1 MNLYQRVAGASK
13 GLYDLSKASTDK
25 HMADETADI
34 NAAWAQSTEDITAIS
49 SNFRSSADSTY
60 KAFDGQRAVDH
71 EAMLADMLTNIIGP
85 VTAEVAALVLSDK
98 SFDEQLAAENK
109 EYADAWAAIGTD
121 EGTVAIDFILA

>member
-13 GLYDLSKASTDK
+13 GLYDLSQASTDK

-98 SFDEQLAAENK
+98 SFDDQLAADNAK
-109 EYADAWAAIGTD
+109 YADAWAAIGTD

>member
-34 NAAWAQSTEDITAIS
+34 NAAWAQSTEDIGAIS
-49 SNFRSSADSTY
+49 SNFLSSADSTY
-60 KAFDGQRAVDH
+60 KAFDEQRAADH
-71 EAMLADMLTNIIGP
+71 AAMLTDMLENIIAG
-85 VTAEVAALVLSDK
+85 VTAEVAALVLSDEGLDK
-98 SFDEQLAAENK
+98 QLADAN
-109 EYADAWAAIGTD
+109 AANTAAWAKIGSD